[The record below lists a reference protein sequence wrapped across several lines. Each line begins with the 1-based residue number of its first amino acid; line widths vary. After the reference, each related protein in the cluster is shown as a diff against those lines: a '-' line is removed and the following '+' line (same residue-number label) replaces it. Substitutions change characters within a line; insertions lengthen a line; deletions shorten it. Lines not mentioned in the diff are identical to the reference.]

1 MKKITLLFLTLI
13 SLFGFSQESGNSKR
27 RFELLKDYTQTKILY
42 DQVANVSHATE
53 IKNEEINPLY
63 FMQVYHEME
72 RADYLNRLPKLE
84 NLESEANN
92 GFAKEYV
99 PLSVLVSEFETIIKS
114 TVDNNKM
121 IFNGNNQY
129 EITDPSIIYFDK
141 HSIGIMAPLLKS
153 IKGKRVVFKLNGENI
168 FNTTNKN
175 ISKIEADF
183 NDGLGFRTLNRNSEV
198 IVNYSSIGKKT
209 IAFKISL
216 NSGETFF
223 HSNSF
228 EVEEKAKPLDSSTKI
243 SQMTP
248 FYVSPLTS
256 ITSSISYQG
265 VTETAAH
272 AGKGEFQI
280 YYDNEA
286 GLLDKVIIVCDGFD
300 PGDGRKVPDIYNL
313 LNYGSP
319 VQNLGNNVR
328 NLGYDVVVLNFPKYT
343 RPDGTT
349 VIDGGVDYIQ
359 RNAKV
364 MVELINYINANKVG
378 NQELVVIGPS
388 MGGLITRHALRYME
402 MNGMDHKTRLW
413 LSFDSP
419 HLGANVPIGMQHMFN
434 YLAYDSDIAD
444 LTVRAIVD
452 SMLKSPAARQM
463 LIDHFEGHLLN
474 GNLTDFDQTLARLL
488 PTGHPTHRNVFQTE
502 LNTMGFPQNLR
513 KIAIANGAGNGT
525 TTGTSGMT
533 VLNGLD
539 MPNSDGFTRAL
550 LDLNFT
556 PAPDGNSRVSRVRK
570 QLWTF
575 FWGTI
580 GTGQTNARSFTYS
593 GGLDAA
599 PGGQFDIDA
608 LAASAGSNATLTRFL
623 NAMTIKKFDFIPTQ
637 SSLAISST
645 NDWYANVTGASTS
658 AFDAYSVPT
667 TNEGHVTLTSSNV
680 VFAMNEIVNNI
691 QLKCPNATTWDG
703 TSWSNGV
710 PNEDTQVTFS
720 GNYTSSSDLDACSVS
735 VTETAIVNFVS
746 GHNLK
751 VRGATNVAAT
761 AQLKFASN
769 ANMFQIEEIA
779 NTGNVEVK
787 RNTSLK
793 RLDYAAWSSPVTNQ
807 KLLNFSPMT
816 LTNRFYTYISSGTTP
831 TTAYAAVSNP
841 VTTNFATATGY
852 LIRAENTMPA
862 SLTSWTGTFTGTPN
876 NGRINPN
883 LINSG
888 VGLGFNLIG
897 NPYPSPINI
906 SSFLSGNSSRIDG
919 TIYFWTNTN
928 AAVAGTY
935 IANNFAT
942 RNLTGGTAAING
954 SLIPDNY
961 IQSGQ
966 GFYVNALAT
975 SPMYFTNS
983 MRNKI
988 SNNQFI
994 NRSATR
1000 VATDGVEPEN
1010 RIWLNLS
1017 EGENKHNQILVG
1029 FVDNA
1034 TDDLDFGYDAKLFN
1048 NGSASLYS
1056 IAENEELVIQAKAL
1070 PFDEN
1075 KNITLGFKTQQAGLF
1090 SISVDHLDGIFQAQD
1105 VILLKDKLT
1114 NAIVNLKEDK
1124 YSFMSETGTFNER
1137 FELLFKKQEK
1147 NNVLTVEN
1155 EVLVFSNQEV
1165 LHVLSSKEKI
1175 KSIAIFDTLGRKIV
1189 ASDNINE
1196 TQFSFSK
1203 LKKSNTLLIVNIE
1216 DVKGNK
1222 VVKKVIF

>member
-1 MKKITLLFLTLI
+1 MKKIILLFIALLSLI
-13 SLFGFSQESGNSKR
+13 GFSQEASNSKR
-27 RFELLKDYTQTKILY
+27 RFELLKEFTQTKILY
-42 DQVANVSHATE
+42 DQVANVSNATD
-53 IKNEEINPLY
+53 IKKEEINPLY

-84 NLESEANN
+84 KLEAEAKN

-99 PLSVLVSEFETIIKS
+99 PLSVLISEFETIIKS
-114 TVDNNKM
+114 TVENNKM
-121 IFNGNNQY
+121 VFNTNNQY
-129 EITDPSIIYFDK
+129 EITDTSISYFNK
-141 HSIGIMAPLLKS
+141 HSIGIIAPLLKA
-153 IKGKRVVFKLNGENI
+153 IKGKRVVFKLNASNV

-175 ISKIEADF
+175 ITKIEADF
-183 NDGLGFRTLNRNSEV
+183 NDGLGFRILEKNSEV
-198 IVNYSSIGKKT
+198 IVNYSAIGKKT
-209 IAFKISL
+209 IAFKLTL
-216 NSGETFF
+216 NTGEIFT

-228 EVEEKAKPLDSSTKI
+228 EVEEKAIPLDVSAKI

-272 AGKGEFQI
+272 QGRGEFQI

-300 PGDGRKVPDIYNL
+300 PGDGRKVPDIYNF
-313 LNYGSP
+313 LNYGAP
-319 VQNLGNNVR
+319 VQNLGDNVR
-328 NLGYDVVVLNFPKYT
+328 NLGYDIVVLNFPQYT

-349 VIDGGVDYIQ
+349 VVDGGVDYIQ

-364 MVELINYINANKVG
+364 MMELINYINANKVG

-402 MNGMDHKTRLW
+402 LNGMDHKTRLW

-434 YLAYDSDIAD
+434 FLAYDSDIAD

-463 LIDHFEGHLLN
+463 LIDHFEGHLL
-474 GNLTDFDQTLARLL
+474 GGSLTDFDQTTAMLL

-502 LNTMGFPQNLR
+502 LNAMGFPQNLR
-513 KIAIANGAGNGT
+513 KISIANGAGNGT

-533 VLNGLD
+533 VINGLD

-556 PAPDGNSRVSRVRK
+556 PAANGNIRVSRVRK
-570 QLWTF
+570 QFWTL
-575 FWGTI
+575 FWATI
-580 GTGQTNARSFTYS
+580 GTGQTNARSFTYT

-623 NAMTIKKFDFIPTQ
+623 NAMAIKKFDFIPTQ
-637 SSLAISST
+637 SALAISST
-645 NDWYANVTGASTS
+645 NNWFANVTGTSVS
-658 AFDAYSVPT
+658 AFDAYTVPT
-667 TNEGHVTLTSSNV
+667 TNEGHVTLTPSNV

-691 QLKCPNATTWDG
+691 QLKCPNTTTWNG
-703 TSWSNGV
+703 TTWSNGL

-720 GNYTSSSDLDACSVS
+720 GNYTSSSDLDVCSVA
-735 VTETAIVNFVS
+735 VTGTAVVNFVS

-769 ANMFQIEEIA
+769 ANLFQIEEIA

-787 RNTSLK
+787 RTTNLK
-793 RLDYAAWSSPVTNQ
+793 RLDYAAWSSPVANQ
-807 KLLNFSPMT
+807 KLLAFSPMT
-816 LTNRFYTYISSGTTP
+816 LANRFYTYISSGATP
-831 TTAYAAVSNP
+831 TTAYTAVANP
-841 VTTNFATATGY
+841 ATTNFNAATGY

-862 SLTSWTGTFTGTPN
+862 TLTSWTGTYTGTPN

-883 LINSG
+883 LIHSG
-888 VGLGFNLIG
+888 IGLGFNLIG
-897 NPYPSPINI
+897 NPYPSPITI
-906 SSFLSGNSSRIDG
+906 SSFLTGNSSRIDG

-928 AAVAGTY
+928 LAVSGTY
-935 IANNFAT
+935 TANNFAT
-942 RNLTGGTAAING
+942 RNLTGGTAAVNG
-954 SLIPDNY
+954 TLIPDNF

-988 SNNQFI
+988 SNNQFM
-994 NRSATR
+994 NRNSN
-1000 VATDGVEPEN
+1000 VNATDAIEPEN

-1029 FVDNA
+1029 FVPNA
-1034 TDDLDFGYDAKLFN
+1034 TNALDFGYDAKLFN

-1056 IAENEELVIQAKAL
+1056 IAENEPLVIQAKAL
-1070 PFDEN
+1070 PFDEDERV
-1075 KNITLGFKTQQAGLF
+1075 TLGFKTQQAGMF
-1090 SISVDHLDGIFQAQD
+1090 AISIDHLDGIFHTQES
-1105 VILLKDKLT
+1105 VFLHDKLT
-1114 NAIVNLKEDK
+1114 NAIVNLKSDP
-1124 YSFMSETGTFNER
+1124 YSFISETGTFDSR
-1137 FELLFKKQEK
+1137 FELLFKKK
-1147 NNVLTVEN
+1147 TNMVPTIEN
-1155 EVLVFSNQEV
+1155 EILVYTNQDI
-1165 LHVLSSKEKI
+1165 LTVLSSKEKI
-1175 KSIAIFDTLGRKIV
+1175 SSVEVFDTLGRKI
-1189 ASDNINE
+1189 AAEDNVNE
-1196 TQFSFSK
+1196 TQYSFSK
-1203 LKKSNTLLIVNIE
+1203 LKKSNTVLLVNIV
-1216 DVKGNK
+1216 DDKGNK
-1222 VVKKVIF
+1222 VSKKIIF

>member
-1 MKKITLLFLTLI
+1 MKKITLLFL
-13 SLFGFSQESGNSKR
+13 LFVSFSVLSQGSDNSKK
-27 RFELLKDYTQTKILY
+27 RFELLKEYTQTKILY
-42 DQVANVSHATE
+42 DQVAAISKATE
-53 IKNEEINPLY
+53 FKKEEINPLY
-63 FMQVYHEME
+63 FMQIYHEME

-84 NLESEANN
+84 NLENEAKK
-92 GFAKEYV
+92 GFAQDYV
-99 PLSVLVSEFETIIKS
+99 PLAVLISEFETIKKS
-114 TVDNNKM
+114 TVENNKM
-121 IFNGNNQY
+121 IFNSNNQY
-129 EITDPSIIYFDK
+129 EITDTSISYFDR
-141 HSIGIMAPLLKS
+141 HNIGLIAPLLKS
-153 IKGKRVVFKLNGENI
+153 VKGKKVIFKLNSDFI
-168 FNTTNKN
+168 FNTTSKI
-175 ISKIEADF
+175 ISKIEVDF
-183 NDGLGFRTLNRNSEV
+183 NDGSGFRTITKNADL
-198 IVNYSSIGKKT
+198 IIDYFSIGKKT
-209 IAFKISL
+209 ISFKITL
-216 NSGETFF
+216 NSGEIFS
-223 HSNSF
+223 HSNTL
-228 EVEEKAKPLDSSTKI
+228 EIEEKAIPLNPVAKI
-243 SQMTP
+243 SQMSP
-248 FYVSPLTS
+248 SFVSPLTT
-256 ITSSISYQG
+256 ITSSITYQG
-265 VTETAAH
+265 VTESTAH

-328 NLGYDVVVLNFPKYT
+328 DLGYDVVVLNFPQYT

-349 VIDGGVDYIQ
+349 IIDGGVDYIQ

-364 MVELINYINANKVG
+364 MIELINYINANKVG

-434 YLAYDSDIAD
+434 YLAYDSSISD

-463 LIDHFEGHLLN
+463 LLDHFEAHLLN
-474 GNLTDFDQTLARLL
+474 GNLTDFDQTTAMLL
-488 PTGHPTHRNVFQTE
+488 PLGHPTHRNIFQNE

-513 KIAIANGAGNGT
+513 KIAIANGAGNGAM
-525 TTGTSGMT
+525 TGTPGMT
-533 VLNGLD
+533 VINGLD
-539 MPNSDGFTRAL
+539 MPDSSGFTRAL

-556 PAPDGNSRVSRVRK
+556 PTTNGNIRVSRVRK
-570 QLWTF
+570 QAWTL
-575 FWGTI
+575 FWVTV
-580 GTGQTNARSFTYS
+580 GTGQTNARSFSYTA
-593 GGLDAA
+593 GLDSA

-608 LAASAGSNATLTRFL
+608 LAASAGSNVTLTRFL
-623 NAMTIKKFDFIPTQ
+623 NGMAIKKFDFIPTQ
-637 SSLAISST
+637 SSLAITST
-645 NDWYANVTGASTS
+645 NNWYANVTGSSAS

-667 TNEGHVTLTSSNV
+667 TNEGHVTLTPNNV
-680 VFAMNEIVNNI
+680 VFAMNEIVNAI
-691 QLKCPNATTWDG
+691 QLKCPATTTWDG
-703 TSWSNGV
+703 TTWSNGF

-735 VTETAIVNFVS
+735 VTGAAIVNFVS

-751 VRGATNVAAT
+751 VRGATNVATT

-787 RNTSLK
+787 RNTNLK
-793 RLDYAAWSSPVTNQ
+793 RLDYAAWSSPVSNQ
-807 KLLNFSPMT
+807 KLLAFSPMT

-831 TTAYAAVSNP
+831 TTAYTAVSNP
-841 VTTNFATATGY
+841 ATTNFGTANGY
-852 LIRAENTMPA
+852 LIRAENTTPTT
-862 SLTSWTGTFTGTPN
+862 LTSWTGTFTGIPN
-876 NGRINPN
+876 NGRINPS
-883 LINSG
+883 LISSG

-906 SSFLSGNSSRIDG
+906 ASFLTGNASKIDG

-935 IANNFAT
+935 VANNFAT

-954 SLIPDNY
+954 SLVPDNY

-988 SNNQFI
+988 SNNQFM
-994 NRSATR
+994 NRNSSENEFA
-1000 VATDGVEPEN
+1000 AIEPEN
-1010 RIWLNLS
+1010 RIWLNLT

-1029 FVDNA
+1029 FVENA
-1034 TDDLDFGYDAKLFN
+1034 TDNLDFGYDAKLFN
-1048 NGSASLYS
+1048 NGSSALYS
-1056 IAENEELVIQAKAL
+1056 VVENEALVIQAKAL

-1075 KNITLGFKTQQAGLF
+1075 KKVELGFITQQAGLF
-1090 SISVDHLDGIFQAQD
+1090 TINLDHVDGMFAIQEN
-1105 VILLKDKLT
+1105 ILLKDKFT

-1124 YSFMSETGTFNER
+1124 YNFISEIGTFNDR
-1137 FELLFKKQEK
+1137 FELLFKKQTNQIKSTE
-1147 NNVLTVEN
+1147 NEILVFDNQNVLTI
-1155 EVLVFSNQEV
+1155 
-1165 LHVLSSKEKI
+1165 LSSTDKI
-1175 KSIAIFDTLGRKIV
+1175 KTIEIFDTLGRKISTAENV
-1189 ASDNINE
+1189 NDN
-1196 TQFSFSK
+1196 QFSVSK
-1203 LKKSNTLLIVNIE
+1203 LKKSNTLLIVNIVDE
-1216 DVKGNK
+1216 KGNK
-1222 VVKKVIF
+1222 VSKKIIF

>member
-1 MKKITLLFLTLI
+1 MKKNILIFI
-13 SLFGFSQESGNSKR
+13 SLLSILGFSQDASNSKR
-27 RFELLKDYTQTKILY
+27 RFELLKEHTETKILY
-42 DQVANVSHATE
+42 DQVANVSHATD
-53 IKNEEINPLY
+53 IKKEEINPLY

-84 NLESEANN
+84 KLEAEAKN

-99 PLSVLVSEFETIIKS
+99 PLSVLISEFETIIKS
-114 TVDNNKM
+114 TVENNKM
-121 IFNGNNQY
+121 VFNANNQY
-129 EITDPSIIYFDK
+129 EITDTSISYFNK
-141 HSIGIMAPLLKS
+141 HAIGIVAPLLKA
-153 IKGKRVVFKLNGENI
+153 IKGKRVVFKLNESHI

-183 NDGLGFRTLNRNSEV
+183 NDGLGFRILNKNSEV
-198 IVNYSSIGKKT
+198 IVNYSTIGKKT
-209 IAFKISL
+209 IAFKMTL
-216 NSGETFF
+216 NTGEIFT
-223 HSNSF
+223 HSNAF
-228 EVEEKAKPLDSSTKI
+228 EVEEKAIPLDASAKI
-243 SQMTP
+243 SQMAP

-256 ITSSISYQG
+256 ITSSIPYQG
-265 VTETAAH
+265 VGETAAH
-272 AGKGEFQI
+272 QGRGEFQI
-280 YYDNEA
+280 FYDNEA

-300 PGDGRKVPDIYNL
+300 PGDGRKIPDIYNL
-313 LNYGSP
+313 LNYGAP

-328 NLGYDVVVLNFPKYT
+328 NLGYDVVVLNFPQYT

-364 MVELINYINANKVG
+364 MMELINYINANKVG

-463 LIDHFEGHLLN
+463 LIDHFEGHLLG
-474 GNLTDFDQTLARLL
+474 GNLTDFDQTTAMLL

-513 KIAIANGAGNGT
+513 KISIANGAGNGT

-533 VLNGLD
+533 VINGLD
-539 MPNSDGFTRAL
+539 MPNSDGFTRAM

-556 PAPDGNSRVSRVRK
+556 PAANGNIRVSRVRK
-570 QLWTF
+570 QAWTF
-575 FWGTI
+575 FWLTI
-580 GTGQTNARSFTYS
+580 GTGQTNARSFSYT

-599 PGGQFDIDA
+599 PGGQFDIDG

-623 NAMTIKKFDFIPTQ
+623 NAMAIKRFDFIPTQ
-637 SSLAISST
+637 SALAISST
-645 NDWYANVTGASTS
+645 NNWFANVTGTSVS

-667 TNEGHVTLTSSNV
+667 TNEGHVTLTPSNV

-691 QLKCPNATTWDG
+691 QLKCPNTTTWNG
-703 TSWSNGV
+703 TSWSNGL

-720 GNYTSSSDLDACSVS
+720 GNFTSSSDLDACSVA
-735 VTETAIVNFVS
+735 VTGTAVVNFVS

-751 VRGATNVAAT
+751 VRGVTNVAAT

-769 ANMFQIEEIA
+769 ANLFQIEEIA
-779 NTGNVEVK
+779 NTGNIEVK
-787 RNTSLK
+787 RTTNLK
-793 RLDYAAWSSPVTNQ
+793 RLDYAAWSSPVANQ
-807 KLLNFSPMT
+807 KLLAFSPMT
-816 LTNRFYTYISSGTTP
+816 LANRFYTYISSGATP
-831 TTAYAAVSNP
+831 TTAYTAVANP
-841 VTTNFATATGY
+841 ATTNFNAATGY
-852 LIRAENTMPA
+852 LIRAENTMP
-862 SLTSWTGTFTGTPN
+862 STLTSWTGTYTGTPN

-883 LINSG
+883 LIHSG
-888 VGLGFNLIG
+888 IGLGFNLIG
-897 NPYPSPINI
+897 NPYPSPITI
-906 SSFLSGNSSRIDG
+906 SSFLTGNSSRIDG

-928 AAVAGTY
+928 SAVSGTY
-935 IANNFAT
+935 TANNFAT
-942 RNLTGGTAAING
+942 RNLTGGTAAVNG
-954 SLIPDNY
+954 TMIPDNF

-988 SNNQFI
+988 SNNQFM
-994 NRSATR
+994 NRNSNVDATE
-1000 VATDGVEPEN
+1000 TIEPEN

-1029 FVDNA
+1029 FVPNA
-1034 TDDLDFGYDAKLFN
+1034 TEGLDFGYDAKLFN

-1056 IAENEELVIQAKAL
+1056 IAENEPLVIQAKAL

-1075 KNITLGFKTQQAGLF
+1075 KTVTLGFKTQQAGLF
-1090 SISVDHLDGIFQAQD
+1090 AISIDHLDGIFQTQES
-1105 VILLKDKLT
+1105 VFLHDKLT
-1114 NAIVNLKEDK
+1114 NAVVDLKTDA
-1124 YSFMSETGTFNER
+1124 YSFISESGTFDSR
-1137 FELLFKKQEK
+1137 FELLFQKKTNTVPTIENEILVYTNQD
-1147 NNVLTVEN
+1147 VLT
-1155 EVLVFSNQEV
+1155 
-1165 LHVLSSKEKI
+1165 VLSSKEKI
-1175 KSIAIFDTLGRKIV
+1175 SSIEVFDTLGRKI
-1189 ASDNINE
+1189 AAEDNVNE
-1196 TQFSFSK
+1196 TQYSFSK
-1203 LKKSNTLLIVNIE
+1203 LKKSNTVLLVNIV
-1216 DVKGNK
+1216 DDKGNK
-1222 VVKKVIF
+1222 VSKKIIF

>member
-1 MKKITLLFLTLI
+1 MRKITLLFI
-13 SLFGFSQESGNSKR
+13 SLLSLIGFSQEPGNSKK
-27 RFELLKDYTQTKILY
+27 RFELLKEYTETKILY
-42 DQVANVSHATE
+42 DQVANVSVATN
-53 IKNEEINPLY
+53 IQKEEINPLY

-72 RADYLNRLPKLE
+72 RADYLSRLPKLE
-84 NLESEANN
+84 KLEKEAKN
-92 GFAKEYV
+92 GFAKQYV
-99 PLSVLVSEFETIIKS
+99 PLSILISEFETIIKS
-114 TVDNNKM
+114 TVENNKM
-121 IFNGNNQY
+121 IFNSNNQY
-129 EITDPSIIYFDK
+129 EITDASISYFDK
-141 HSIGIMAPLLKS
+141 HSIGIIAPLLKS
-153 IKGKRVVFKLNGENI
+153 NKGKRVVFKLDAEHV
-168 FNTTNKN
+168 FNTSQKN

-183 NDGLGFRTLNRNSEV
+183 NDGLGFRKLIENSEI
-198 IVNYSSIGKKT
+198 IVNYSTIGKKT
-209 IAFKISL
+209 IAFKITL
-216 NSGETFF
+216 NSGEIFS

-228 EVEEKAKPLDSSTKI
+228 EVEEKAIPLDLSARI
-243 SQMTP
+243 SQTTP

-300 PGDGRKVPDIYNL
+300 PGDGRKVPDIYNF
-313 LNYGSP
+313 LNYGAP
-319 VQNLGNNVR
+319 VQNLGDNVR
-328 NLGYDVVVLNFPKYT
+328 NLGYDIVVLNFPQYT

-349 VIDGGVDYIQ
+349 IVDGGVDYIQ

-364 MVELINYINANKVG
+364 MIELINYINANKVG

-434 YLAYDSDIAD
+434 FLAYDSDIAD

-463 LIDHFEGHLLN
+463 LIDHFEGHLLS
-474 GNLTDFDQTLARLL
+474 GSQTDFNTTTASLL
-488 PTGHPTHRNVFQTE
+488 PTGHPTHRNIFQTE
-502 LNTMGFPQNLR
+502 LNTMGYPQNLR
-513 KIAIANGAGNGT
+513 KISIANGAGNGT

-556 PAPDGNSRVSRVRK
+556 PAANGNSRVSRVRK

-575 FWGTI
+575 FWATI
-580 GTGQTNARSFTYS
+580 GTGQTNARSFTYT

-608 LAASAGSNATLTRFL
+608 LAASAGSNVTLTRFL

-645 NDWYANVTGASTS
+645 TNWFANVDGTSVS

-667 TNEGHVTLTSSNV
+667 TNEGHVTLTPTNV
-680 VFAMNEIVNNI
+680 VFAMNEIVNAI
-691 QLKCPNATTWDG
+691 QLKCPTTTTWNG
-703 TSWSNGV
+703 TTWSNGL

-720 GNYTSSSDLDACSVS
+720 GNYTSSSDLEVCSVS
-735 VTETAIVNFVS
+735 VTGTAIVNFVS

-761 AQLKFASN
+761 AQLKFDSN

-787 RNTSLK
+787 RNTNLK

-807 KLLNFSPMT
+807 KLLAFSPMT
-816 LTNRFYTYISSGTTP
+816 LANRFYTYISSGTTP
-831 TTAYAAVSNP
+831 TTAYAVVSNP
-841 VTTNFATATGY
+841 ATSNFAPANGY

-862 SLTSWTGTFTGTPN
+862 ALTSWTGTFTGTPN
-876 NGRINPN
+876 NGRINPD
-883 LINSG
+883 LIHSG

-906 SSFLSGNSSRIDG
+906 SSFLTGNSSRIDG

-942 RNLTGGTAAING
+942 RNLTGGTAAVNG

-966 GFYVNALAT
+966 GFYVNAIAT

-988 SNNQFI
+988 SNNQFV
-994 NRSATR
+994 NRSSTIE
-1000 VATDGVEPEN
+1000 VANSVEPEN

-1029 FVDNA
+1029 FVENA
-1034 TDDLDFGYDAKLFN
+1034 TENLDFGYDAKLFN

-1056 IAENEELVIQAKAL
+1056 IAENEALVIQAKAL
-1070 PFDEN
+1070 PFNEN
-1075 KNITLGFKTQQAGLF
+1075 EKIILGFKTQEAGLF
-1090 SISVDHLDGIFQAQD
+1090 SIDLDHLDGIFQSQD
-1105 VILLKDKLT
+1105 VILLKDKST
-1114 NAIVNLKEDK
+1114 NTIVNLKENK
-1124 YSFMSETGTFNER
+1124 YSFISEKGTFDNR
-1137 FELLFKKQEK
+1137 FELLFKKQINQNQSVENEILAF
-1147 NNVLTVEN
+1147 NNQDVLTV
-1155 EVLVFSNQEV
+1155 
-1165 LHVLSSKEKI
+1165 LSTNEKI
-1175 KSIAIFDTLGRKIV
+1175 NSIEIFDTLGRKI
-1189 ASDNINE
+1189 ASAENINE
-1196 TQFSFSK
+1196 LQFSFSK
-1203 LKKSNTLLIVNIE
+1203 LKKSNTLLILNIIDE
-1216 DVKGNK
+1216 KGNK
-1222 VVKKVIF
+1222 VSKKVIF

>member
-1 MKKITLLFLTLI
+1 MKKIILLFITLL
-13 SLFGFSQESGNSKR
+13 SLLGFSQEASNSKR
-27 RFELLKDYTQTKILY
+27 RFELLKEFTQTKILY
-42 DQVANVSHATE
+42 DQVANVSNATD
-53 IKNEEINPLY
+53 IKKEEINPLY

-84 NLESEANN
+84 KLEAEAKN

-99 PLSVLVSEFETIIKS
+99 PLSVLISEFETIIKS
-114 TVDNNKM
+114 TVENNKM
-121 IFNGNNQY
+121 VFNANNQY
-129 EITDPSIIYFDK
+129 EITDTSISYFNK
-141 HSIGIMAPLLKS
+141 HSIGIIAPLLKA
-153 IKGKRVVFKLNGENI
+153 IKGKRVVFKLNASHV

-175 ISKIEADF
+175 ITKIEADF
-183 NDGLGFRTLNRNSEV
+183 NDGLGFRILEKNSEV
-198 IVNYSSIGKKT
+198 IVNYSAIGKKT
-209 IAFKISL
+209 IAFKLTL
-216 NSGETFF
+216 NTGEIFT

-228 EVEEKAKPLDSSTKI
+228 EVEEKAIPLDVSAKI
-243 SQMTP
+243 SQMAP

-272 AGKGEFQI
+272 QGRGEFQI

-300 PGDGRKVPDIYNL
+300 PGDGRKVPDIYNF
-313 LNYGSP
+313 LNYGAP
-319 VQNLGNNVR
+319 VQNLGDNVR
-328 NLGYDVVVLNFPKYT
+328 NLGYDIVVLNFPQYT

-349 VIDGGVDYIQ
+349 VVDGGVDYIQ

-364 MVELINYINANKVG
+364 MMELINYINANKVG

-402 MNGMDHKTRLW
+402 LNGMDHKTRLW

-434 YLAYDSDIAD
+434 FLAYDSDIAD

-463 LIDHFEGHLLN
+463 LIDHFEGHLL
-474 GNLTDFDQTLARLL
+474 GGSLTDFDQTTAMLL

-502 LNTMGFPQNLR
+502 LNAMGFPQNLR
-513 KIAIANGAGNGT
+513 KISIANGAGNGT

-533 VLNGLD
+533 VINGLD

-556 PAPDGNSRVSRVRK
+556 PAANGNIRVSRVRK
-570 QLWTF
+570 QFWTL
-575 FWGTI
+575 FWATI
-580 GTGQTNARSFTYS
+580 GTGQTNARSFTYT

-623 NAMTIKKFDFIPTQ
+623 NAMAIKKFDFIPTQ
-637 SSLAISST
+637 SALAISST
-645 NDWYANVTGASTS
+645 NNWFANVTGTSVS
-658 AFDAYSVPT
+658 AFDAYTVPT
-667 TNEGHVTLTSSNV
+667 TNEGHVTLTPSNV

-691 QLKCPNATTWDG
+691 QLKCPNTTTWNG
-703 TSWSNGV
+703 TTWSNGL

-720 GNYTSSSDLDACSVS
+720 GNYTSSSDLDVCSVV
-735 VTETAIVNFVS
+735 VTGTAVVNFVS

-769 ANMFQIEEIA
+769 ANLFQIEEIA

-787 RNTSLK
+787 RTTNLK
-793 RLDYAAWSSPVTNQ
+793 RLDYAAWSSPVANQ
-807 KLLNFSPMT
+807 KLLAFSPMT
-816 LTNRFYTYISSGTTP
+816 LANRFYTYISSGATP
-831 TTAYAAVSNP
+831 TTAYTAVANP
-841 VTTNFATATGY
+841 ATTNFNAATGY

-862 SLTSWTGTFTGTPN
+862 TLTSWTGTYTGTPN

-883 LINSG
+883 LIHSG
-888 VGLGFNLIG
+888 IGLGFNLIG
-897 NPYPSPINI
+897 NPYPSPITI
-906 SSFLSGNSSRIDG
+906 SSFLTGNSSRIDG

-928 AAVAGTY
+928 SAVSGTY
-935 IANNFAT
+935 TANNFAT
-942 RNLTGGTAAING
+942 RNLTGGTAAVNG
-954 SLIPDNY
+954 TLIPDNF

-988 SNNQFI
+988 SNNQFM
-994 NRSATR
+994 NRNSN
-1000 VATDGVEPEN
+1000 VEATDAIEPEN

-1029 FVDNA
+1029 FVPNA
-1034 TDDLDFGYDAKLFN
+1034 TNALDFGYDAKLFN

-1056 IAENEELVIQAKAL
+1056 IAENEPLVIQAKAL
-1070 PFDEN
+1070 PFDEDERV
-1075 KNITLGFKTQQAGLF
+1075 TLGFKTQQAGMF
-1090 SISVDHLDGIFQAQD
+1090 AISVDHLDGIFQTQES
-1105 VILLKDKLT
+1105 VFLHDKLT
-1114 NAIVNLKEDK
+1114 NAIVDLKSDP
-1124 YSFMSETGTFNER
+1124 YSFISEIGTFDSR
-1137 FELLFKKQEK
+1137 FELLFKKK
-1147 NNVLTVEN
+1147 TNTVPTIEN
-1155 EVLVFSNQEV
+1155 EILVYTNQDI
-1165 LHVLSSKEKI
+1165 LTVLSSKEKI
-1175 KSIAIFDTLGRKIV
+1175 SSIEVFDTLGRKIAV
-1189 ASDNINE
+1189 ENNVNE
-1196 TQFSFSK
+1196 TQYSFSK
-1203 LKKSNTLLIVNIE
+1203 LKKSNTVLLVNIV
-1216 DVKGNK
+1216 DDKGNK
-1222 VVKKVIF
+1222 VSKKIIF